1 MAGPGRRP
9 GTGGLLRGT
18 SHGPIAT
25 LPGGPSGLAQ
35 SGAAECLTG
44 PLSVEARPAPGSL
57 GYQGPGI

>member
-9 GTGGLLRGT
+9 GIGGLLRGT

-35 SGAAECLTG
+35 SGAVECLTG
-44 PLSVEARPAPGSL
+44 PLSVEARRAPVLSVTK
-57 GYQGPGI
+57 GPGI